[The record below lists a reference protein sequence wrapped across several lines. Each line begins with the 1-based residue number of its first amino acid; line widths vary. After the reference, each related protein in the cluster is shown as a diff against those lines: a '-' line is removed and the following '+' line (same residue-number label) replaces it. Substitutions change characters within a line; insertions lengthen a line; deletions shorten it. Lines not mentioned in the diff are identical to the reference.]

1 MYTYMYNIYI
11 YIYDDRGIKGGV
23 GMVIWQT
30 QNFAAN
36 LFDPLQKGML

>member
-1 MYTYMYNIYI
+1 MYNIYV
-11 YIYDDRGIKGGV
+11 YDDRGIKVGV